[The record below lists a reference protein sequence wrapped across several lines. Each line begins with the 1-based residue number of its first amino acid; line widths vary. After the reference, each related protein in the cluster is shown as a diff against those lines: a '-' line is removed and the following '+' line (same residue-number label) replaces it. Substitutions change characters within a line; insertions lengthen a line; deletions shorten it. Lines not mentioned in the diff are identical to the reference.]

1 MLLALVRRMSRNPPP
16 DASTAKR
23 ADTMQVLLV
32 TDAPVSEPGWAGA
45 DGTPFGLSLASS
57 VAAATARLAALPA
70 DVVILD
76 QALAAAEASDLPR
89 LRESLGNAALLVRA
103 DGFGP
108 DTSALLKRLGA
119 AVCLLPTTAPPP
131 VQAQLVAVAAER
143 ARLAAALTDRLAELE
158 QRTRELEQSKLRFRD
173 VIERNADAILV
184 VDGEGVIRF
193 ANAMA
198 AALFRSRREDLP
210 GTPFGFPVV
219 AGETIELDLL
229 HSDHLRVVEMR
240 VVESEWE
247 GETAYIASLRDIT
260 ERKRAEEGA
269 RRLIREQAA
278 RTVAET
284 AARRFRFLAEASTLL
299 SLPLD
304 YRETLSTLARLC
316 VTGVADWTVIY
327 VMDEQGTV
335 QRLEVAHRD
344 PDKADVVRAIREHP
358 IQPEGGHP
366 VLSVLRTPSPLLVTD
381 VDDDRLAAIAQDER
395 HLELMRQLGVAS
407 FMLVPLVARN
417 HVLGAIGLISSDPG
431 HQFTDDD
438 LVEANDL
445 ALRAALA
452 LDNARLYR
460 EAQEANQAKTDLLA
474 IISHDLRTPLNSIM
488 GHAEL
493 LGMGIPD
500 RLSEAGLERVE
511 RIRIGATHLLY
522 LIDELL
528 SFARLDAGREE
539 LRLQD
544 VDANAVAR
552 EVAAVIE
559 PLALDRGLVFH
570 LDVREQPIVLRTD
583 PDRLRQ
589 VLLNLVGNAVKYT
602 EHGEVRLELR
612 PATDDGIE
620 FRVRD
625 TGIGIQL
632 EHLEKIFEPFWQVDS
647 GQRATNRGTGL
658 GLSVVRGLVRLLGG
672 DVTVE
677 SVVGCGSTFTV
688 RLPFRP
694 AA

>member
-1 MLLALVRRMSRNPPP
+1 LAAVKQA
-16 DASTAKR
+16 DAT
-23 ADTMQVLLV
+23 QVLLV
-32 TDAPVSEPGWAGA
+32 TDSPVPEPGWAGA
-45 DGTPFGLSLASS
+45 DGTPFHLSLAPSI
-57 VAAATARLAALPA
+57 AAAAARLAALPVH
-70 DVVILD
+70 VVVLD
-76 QALAAAEASDLPR
+76 ATVAAAEAGELQR
-89 LRESLGNAALLVRA
+89 LRERLGHAALLVRA
-103 DGFGP
+103 DDFGP
-108 DTSALLKRLGA
+108 DTPALMQRLGA
-119 AVCLLPTTAPPP
+119 AACLLPTAAPAP
-131 VQAQLVAVAAER
+131 VQAQLVALAAER
-143 ARLAAALTDRLAELE
+143 ARLATALTDRVAELE
-158 QRTRELEQSKLRFRD
+158 QRTRELEQSKSRFRD
-173 VIERNADAILV
+173 IIERNADAILV
-184 VDGEGVIRF
+184 VDREGVIRF

-198 AALFRSRREDLP
+198 AELFRNPREALP

-219 AGETIELDLL
+219 VGETTELDLL
-229 HSDHLRVVEMR
+229 HPGQPRVVEMR

-278 RTVAET
+278 RAAAET
-284 AARRFRFLAEASTLL
+284 AARRFRFQAEASTLL

-316 VTGVADWTVIY
+316 VMEVADWAVIY
-327 VMDEQGTV
+327 VVNEHGTV

-366 VLSVLRTPSPLLVTD
+366 VLSVLRTRSPLLVTN
-381 VDDDRLAAIAQDER
+381 VDDVRLATIAQDER

-417 HVLGAIGLISSDPG
+417 HVLGAIGLISSDPDR
-431 HQFTDDD
+431 QLTEED
-438 LVEANDL
+438 LAEANDL

-460 EAQEANQAKTDLLA
+460 EAQEANQAKTNLLA
-474 IISHDLRTPLNSIM
+474 VISHDLRTPLNSII
-488 GHAEL
+488 GHADL
-493 LGMGIPD
+493 LSLGIPD
-500 RLSEAGLERVE
+500 KLSDAGLERVE
-511 RIRIGATHLLY
+511 RIRVGAAHLLY

-544 VDANAVAR
+544 MDANAIAR
-552 EVAAVIE
+552 EVAAVVE
-559 PLALDRGLVFH
+559 PLALERGLAFH
-570 LDVREQPIVLRTD
+570 LDVPAHPLALWTD

-589 VLLNLVGNAVKYT
+589 VLLNLVGNAFKYT
-602 EHGEVRLELR
+602 EHGEVRVELR
-612 PATDDGIE
+612 PSMDDGIE

-625 TGIGIQL
+625 TGIGIRP
-632 EHLEKIFEPFWQVDS
+632 EHLAKIFEPFWQVDPS
-647 GQRATNRGTGL
+647 QRATNGGTGL
-658 GLSVVRGLVRLLGG
+658 GLSVVQGLVRLLHG

-688 RLPFRP
+688 RLPSRP